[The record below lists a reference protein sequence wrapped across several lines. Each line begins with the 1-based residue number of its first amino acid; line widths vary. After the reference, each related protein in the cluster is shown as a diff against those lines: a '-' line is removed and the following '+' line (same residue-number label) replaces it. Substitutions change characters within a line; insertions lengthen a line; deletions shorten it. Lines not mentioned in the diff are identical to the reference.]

1 MENKKDFLKDL
12 INMIENGL
20 KEDCG
25 EIVVKTLD
33 NYTKEIQNCV
43 NDLELNKY
51 SAPFIVTALESVLG
65 AVKQSTNLENDMLY
79 KLLSKNLSYSVF
91 EMTQNKDTGKI
102 ENIRTYEINNKK
114 SSDGGDEDHTSE
126 D

>member
-12 INMIENGL
+12 MNMIENGF

-33 NYTKEIQNCV
+33 NYTKEIQDCV
-43 NDLELNKY
+43 NDLGLNKY
-51 SAPFIVTALESVLG
+51 SAPFIATALESVLG

-91 EMTQNKDTGKI
+91 EMTQNKETGKI
-102 ENIRTYEINNKK
+102 ENIKTYEINNKK
-114 SSDGGDEDHTSE
+114 SSDGDTDNHTSE